1 MKPKRGV
8 FSLRGWLYW
17 QLRVLPDKEDIK
29 YAVKSILNFLDDM
42 ISDTESSIGFSSILF
57 GVCFMVISLTLMIV
71 GEILSISVD
80 DYVGY
85 IILIT
90 FLLSL
95 SSISLM
101 HYLLYV
107 YRAELKEKR
116 DETQSR

>member
-29 YAVKSILNFLDDM
+29 YAVKSILNFLDDV
-42 ISDTESSIGFSSILF
+42 ISDTESSIATSFLF
-57 GVCFMVISLTLMIV
+57 LGICFPVICL
-71 GEILSISVD
+71 
-80 DYVGY
+80 
-85 IILIT
+85 IILIVSKIFSISINDYT
-90 FLLSL
+90 GYVLLIISILSFLCLSL
-95 SSISLM
+95 T

-107 YRAELKEKR
+107 YKAELKEKN

>member
-17 QLRVLPDKEDIK
+17 QLRVLPDKDD
-29 YAVKSILNFLDDM
+29 VKDVFKSLLDFLDEM
-42 ISDTESSIGFSSILF
+42 TSDTESSIGTSSICF
-57 GVCFMVISLTLMIV
+57 GLCYLVISLILMVV
-71 GEILSISVD
+71 GEILSVSAD

-85 IILIT
+85 MILIT
-90 FLLSL
+90 FLLSFL
-95 SSISLM
+95 GVSLM

-107 YRAELKEKR
+107 YKAELKEKN